1 MPKTIFIIDDDP
13 TFQMVLE
20 LALRDAGYNIE
31 IANNG
36 LEGINRLASLR
47 PDLVISDIMMPQMD
61 GIEVFQSIKE
71 RLQDEGIPIIIVTA
85 LNRKPWFS
93 DLEDE
98 GAVILQKPFEV
109 DRMVDL
115 IGTMIGG

>member
-1 MPKTIFIIDDDP
+1 MAQTIFIIDDDM

-20 LALRDAGYNIE
+20 LALRDAGYNVV

-36 LEGINRLASLR
+36 VEGIKRLDTLT

-61 GIEVFQSIKE
+61 GVAVFRQIKE
-71 RLQDEGIPIIIVTA
+71 RLQDQGIPIIIVTA

-109 DRMVDL
+109 DKLVDL
-115 IGTMIGG
+115 IGTMLAE